1 MYYINKMENKIIT
14 ETFTNR
20 QNIIIV
26 RFFKFEA
33 KFAVHRLGNGCNCR
47 KLITKCQKNAAP
59 SISAILACFRVKTS
73 ECTVLSQARIDI
85 L

>member
-33 KFAVHRLGNGCNCR
+33 KFAVHRLGNGCNW
-47 KLITKCQKNAAP
+47 TKCQKKK
-59 SISAILACFRVKTS
+59 IKMC
-73 ECTVLSQARIDI
+73 VLMYTR
-85 L
+85 